1 MSSAKLASS
10 LRKSEPPGSQKAAG
24 STKLS
29 LCIPRVLCS
38 AEAQPFCRA
47 STLGCA
53 GTASYVHRTNRMFSF
68 LPSPITTRFKRQGRR
83 QDAQERAVLLSSCLT
98 SLFFAGFSNLL
109 LTRGWYMIKI
119 KPSDGAPPVRTRLN
133 AVILHCACNEKRER
147 HGVARST
154 TGTCFLR
161 GNLMALP
168 LTVTPPQFSAA
179 PQQRD
184 IYASRT
190 RLSQF
195 DCVFKLMRHTLVKS
209 LYFRVLYSQVLYS
222 GIHVVAS
229 TVPTTIVFTSIRS
242 HVCTCSHFFIWLCTH
257 SSWYS

>member
-1 MSSAKLASS
+1 MPWSGRRLAAFDNCADIELLHWNASGLSSAKLASS

-147 HGVARST
+147 HGVARSRDAT
-154 TGTCFLR
+154 R
-161 GNLMALP
+161 
-168 LTVTPPQFSAA
+168 PQAHVFS
-179 PQQRD
+179 
-184 IYASRT
+184 
-190 RLSQF
+190 
-195 DCVFKLMRHTLVKS
+195 
-209 LYFRVLYSQVLYS
+209 
-222 GIHVVAS
+222 VA
-229 TVPTTIVFTSIRS
+229 I
-242 HVCTCSHFFIWLCTH
+242 
-257 SSWYS
+257 SWHCP